1 MPPEDPTQEDKKVLA
16 LFDTLLEEDKE
27 DDGGFLSMLLRPHGI
42 EILTDSTDTDLDSM
56 LELANVLSDSS
67 ALTSSEEEE
76 EDSEEEEDD
85 DDDDEDLVDVYGSD
99 AGDWYSSR
107 DEFEDTSFD
116 LTNESSLDTST
127 ESSDSSSSSEGGTG
141 GEGSEGL
148 SQEQR
153 EGAVNGMRNRERE
166 SGVVS
171 TESAGGTEGGGEK
184 EEGGEVEGVGGGMEG
199 RGSVGGTVDGDT
211 LASRG
216 ISNGVPK
223 GEREEGEG
231 SEDRNENSKSNCN
244 NNKDI
249 ADGTMKL
256 TEEAGPASR
265 AKGATSAVVRDA
277 KKEGEEETD
286 GGSMGHSNNEGVNR
300 KRGRSS
306 GDLVT
311 NGATSTSSS
320 DSSETDHMSS
330 TDRHC
335 PRLNR
340 DDLCPLSTEDQNGV
354 STRNGSV
361 LKGPAQKDTSASENS
376 VSEMS
381 RDRLACS
388 TEDASP
394 LPKAKSKRQ
403 KLMERRANEG
413 DYSQYK
419 REDFLKGK
427 GL

>member
-85 DDDDEDLVDVYGSD
+85 DNDEDLADVYGSN
-99 AGDWYSSR
+99 AGDWYSSS

-171 TESAGGTEGGGEK
+171 TESGGGTEGGGGK
-184 EEGGEVEGVGGGMEG
+184 EEGGEVEGVGGGKED

-216 ISNGVPK
+216 IRNGVQK
-223 GEREEGEG
+223 GEREEG
-231 SEDRNENSKSNCN
+231 SEDRNKNSTSNCE
-244 NNKDI
+244 KDI

-256 TEEAGPASR
+256 TEETGAASL
-265 AKGATSAVVRDA
+265 AKGATSAVVRDV
-277 KKEGEEETD
+277 KKEGGEETE
-286 GGSMGHSNNEGVNR
+286 GGSVGHSNNEGVNR

-320 DSSETDHMSS
+320 DSSETDHVSS

-335 PRLNR
+335 PRLNG
-340 DDLCPLSTEDQNGV
+340 DDLRPLSTEDQNGV